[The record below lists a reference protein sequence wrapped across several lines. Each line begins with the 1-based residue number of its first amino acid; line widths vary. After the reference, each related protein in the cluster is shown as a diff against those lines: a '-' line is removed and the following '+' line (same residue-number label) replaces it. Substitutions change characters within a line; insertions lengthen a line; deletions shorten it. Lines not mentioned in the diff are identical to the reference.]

1 MGQEEVKGA
10 TSRDALETCSL
21 HGCQQR
27 QRQPPAEAAATS
39 RSGSHSRQNR
49 QLPGCGEPPIQPP
62 TQPPSH
68 PATHL
73 AVVAQHLV
81 EERHRGLLP
90 QLHPVL
96 LQVRHVAALAA
107 GSGGQAGSGGNCQ
120 AERDAGVPMC
130 AAPGETQAT
139 PVRPGGTGTQLP
151 ISTRAADR
159 DNAAGAGAHLGSRK
173 ITAEPLWPSRAVRPT
188 RWTYLRRVGKRRQHH
203 ALSAL
208 QLSLSSSS
216 SCPPCSLYQNRQ
228 QQQPGTPA
236 RPALQLTLRPLPA
249 GQTAQCQ

>member
-1 MGQEEVKGA
+1 MAVSSGSG
-10 TSRDALETCSL
+10 S
-21 HGCQQR
+21 HQR
-27 QRQPPAEAAATS
+27 KRQPPAEAAAIRGRT
-39 RSGSHSRQNR
+39 GSCQAAAS
-49 QLPGCGEPPIQPP
+49 PPSNH
-62 TQPPSH
+62 PPSH

-120 AERDAGVPMC
+120 EERDAGVPMC

-228 QQQPGTPA
+228 QQQQPGTPA